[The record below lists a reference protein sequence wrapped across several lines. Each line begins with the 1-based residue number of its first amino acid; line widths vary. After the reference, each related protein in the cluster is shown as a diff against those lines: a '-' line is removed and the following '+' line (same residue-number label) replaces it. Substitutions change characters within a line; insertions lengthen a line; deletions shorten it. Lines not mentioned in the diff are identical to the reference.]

1 MRKPYIA
8 GNWKMNLTP
17 SEAAKLATE
26 LAAALKGSDRKVM
39 VAPSFVS
46 IPAVVNAVKGSNII
60 VAAQNVNDHKSGAFT
75 GEVST
80 SQLAD
85 LGVKDVILG
94 HSERRH
100 IYGESNELI
109 NSKVLF
115 ALENGFDVVLCVGE
129 TLDERE
135 SGNLEKVLGD
145 QVTIGLKGVA
155 KEQMSHITIAY
166 EPVWAI
172 GTGKTATPED
182 ADSTHKVIRKMI
194 AGLYDE
200 SVAEDLIIQ
209 YGGSV
214 NASNV
219 KALMAKENIDG
230 ALVGGASLSV
240 EKFLPIVNFD
250 K

>member
-1 MRKPYIA
+1 
-8 GNWKMNLTP
+8 MNLTP
-17 SEAAKLATE
+17 SQAAKLAKE
-26 LAAALKGSDRKVM
+26 LAEALKGSTTKVM
-39 VAPSFVS
+39 IAPSFVS
-46 IPAVVNAVKGSNII
+46 IPAVMKAVKGSDII
-60 VAAQNVNDHKSGAFT
+60 VAAQNMNDHENGAFT
-75 GEVST
+75 GEVSAE
-80 SQLAD
+80 QLLD

-109 NSKVLF
+109 NAKVLF
-115 ALENGFDVVLCVGE
+115 ALKNGMNVDLCVGE

-135 SGNLEKVLGD
+135 SGNLEKVLTD
-145 QVTIGLKGVA
+145 QISIGLKGVG
-155 KEQMSHITIAY
+155 KEAMEHITIAY

-182 ADSTHKVIRKMI
+182 ADAAHAIIRGLIEK
-194 AGLYDE
+194 LYDK

-214 NASNV
+214 KASNV

-230 ALVGGASLSV
+230 ALVGGASLST
-240 EKFLPIVNFD
+240 EKFLPIVQFD

>member
-75 GEVST
+75 GEVSA

-145 QVTIGLKGVA
+145 QVTIDSYNFIPCCISSSA
-155 KEQMSHITIAY
+155 
-166 EPVWAI
+166 
-172 GTGKTATPED
+172 GTELADFVPNANTLNNYQPTPY
-182 ADSTHKVIRKMI
+182 A
-194 AGLYDE
+194 
-200 SVAEDLIIQ
+200 Q
-209 YGGSV
+209 GGSAW
-214 NASNV
+214 NRTLSMLNGTYEGANYNTDYSNV
-219 KALMAKENIDG
+219 LTAMNNG
-230 ALVGGASLSV
+230 
-240 EKFLPIVNFD
+240 
-250 K
+250 